1 MPKNRYQS
9 NVVILNMLTDMVQ
22 KYPDWRFNQLLQ
34 NCGVTISG
42 EDLFYEESA
51 TTLERMNERLQA
63 KTEENK

>member
-9 NVVILNMLTDMVQ
+9 NTVILNILTDMAQ

-42 EDLFYEESA
+42 EDLFYEESVA
-51 TTLERMNERLQA
+51 TLERMNERLQA